1 MAKLNFFN
9 NKRVLITGNTG
20 FKGSWL
26 SMWLHELGAE
36 VFGYSFDLPS
46 KRNLFEDAKLQND
59 INHFWGDIRNLD
71 KVSKLINDVKPDI
84 IFHLAAQAIVSESY
98 KNPSDTFSTNVM
110 GTCNILESLK
120 GTQDECI
127 LVLITSD
134 KSYDNQE
141 WIWGYKET
149 DILGGKDPYSGSK
162 GAAELVIR
170 SYFES
175 FFIDSPIKLGVGRAG
190 NVIGGGDWAKDRIIP
205 DAFRAWENKEAVS
218 IRSPKSTRPWQLVLE
233 PLSGY
238 LNLAMALSED
248 RSISGEAFNFGP
260 SSDQD
265 VNVETLINHIHG
277 SLEEDYHDFVPISL
291 DEKEFVPESR
301 LLKLNCE
308 KASNILNWKSTLDFK
323 QLTEFVSQWYETALK
338 NPSSSR
344 DISLE
349 QIKEYSNI
357 ARSKKIEWS
366 Q

>member
-1 MAKLNFFN
+1 MSWVQKFSDIL
-9 NKRVLITGNTG
+9 LIYP
-20 FKGSWL
+20 L
-26 SMWLHELGAE
+26 
-36 VFGYSFDLPS
+36 
-46 KRNLFEDAKLQND
+46 RNLFEDAKLQND

-175 FFIDSPIKLGVGRAG
+175 FHRFSYQAWCRKGR
-190 NVIGGGDWAKDRIIP
+190 
-205 DAFRAWENKEAVS
+205 
-218 IRSPKSTRPWQLVLE
+218 
-233 PLSGY
+233 
-238 LNLAMALSED
+238 
-248 RSISGEAFNFGP
+248 
-260 SSDQD
+260 
-265 VNVETLINHIHG
+265 
-277 SLEEDYHDFVPISL
+277 
-291 DEKEFVPESR
+291 
-301 LLKLNCE
+301 
-308 KASNILNWKSTLDFK
+308 
-323 QLTEFVSQWYETALK
+323 
-338 NPSSSR
+338 
-344 DISLE
+344 
-349 QIKEYSNI
+349 
-357 ARSKKIEWS
+357 
-366 Q
+366 

>member
-1 MAKLNFFN
+1 MEK
-9 NKRVLITGNTG
+9 
-20 FKGSWL
+20 
-26 SMWLHELGAE
+26 H
-36 VFGYSFDLPS
+36 
-46 KRNLFEDAKLQND
+46 
-59 INHFWGDIRNLD
+59 
-71 KVSKLINDVKPDI
+71 
-84 IFHLAAQAIVSESY
+84 
-98 KNPSDTFSTNVM
+98 
-110 GTCNILESLK
+110 
-120 GTQDECI
+120 
-127 LVLITSD
+127 
-134 KSYDNQE
+134 
-141 WIWGYKET
+141 
-149 DILGGKDPYSGSK
+149 
-162 GAAELVIR
+162 
-170 SYFES
+170 
-175 FFIDSPIKLGVGRAG
+175 
-190 NVIGGGDWAKDRIIP
+190 
-205 DAFRAWENKEAVS
+205 S
-218 IRSPKSTRPWQLVLE
+218 I
-233 PLSGY
+233 
-238 LNLAMALSED
+238 
-248 RSISGEAFNFGP
+248 FGP